1 MNWNSIVSGL
11 KSFGSTAG
19 MTLKNYTPEILVG
32 VGAVGATA
40 AAVIACK
47 ETLKAPE
54 IMKAH
59 KQNIQDIKDAR
70 EIAEENKDQIPTVDE
85 ETMETKMIPYTKE
98 DYKKDLSI
106 QYWNT
111 TKEFI
116 KLYWKPVLLGGASLC
131 SIFAGTG
138 MLRTRW
144 AGSMA
149 AYAALDASDK
159 MLKEN
164 IIKKYGKEELTKL
177 QHGLVEKEIEV
188 EETDENGKTKK
199 VKKKVLTG
207 EKPEQY
213 TDYSRLYDCS
223 NPNWRHN
230 GDENR
235 LWIQGMEHY
244 FNDILAAK
252 KILTLNEVYEDLGFE
267 PVKEGVQTGWT
278 FGRDANPDGDG
289 YVQITIAEV
298 HYDDEEERHY
308 SPRNP
313 RLLLDFNVDGNIY
326 ANYKTKKQ
334 VDRPVQEVVY
344 AN

>member
-11 KSFGSTAG
+11 KSFGSAAG

-32 VGAVGATA
+32 VGAVGATT

-47 ETLKAPE
+47 QTLKAPAILE
-54 IMKAH
+54 EHRA
-59 KQNIQDIKDAR
+59 NIDSIKDAK
-70 EIAEENKDQIPTVDE
+70 EIADQFGGVVECTDE
-85 ETMETKMIPYTKE
+85 ETGEVKSVEYTQK

-116 KLYWKPVLLGGASLC
+116 KLYWKPVLLGVASFGA
-131 SIFAGTG
+131 IGAGTG
-138 MLRTRW
+138 MLRMRW

-177 QHGLVEKEIEV
+177 QHGLIEKEVEV

-207 EKPEQY
+207 EKPQQY
-213 TDYSRLYDCS
+213 TDYSRLFDCS
-223 NPNWRHN
+223 NPNWNHSQDN
-230 GDENR
+230 NMAW
-235 LWIQGMEHY
+235 LNGMEHY
-244 FNDILAAK
+244 FNDLLAVK
-252 KILTLNEVYEDLGFE
+252 KVLSLNEVYDALGFE

-289 YVQITIAEV
+289 YVQLTVVPI
-298 HYDDEEERHY
+298 HYDDEEERNY

-313 RLLLDFNVDGNIY
+313 RLLIDFNVDGNIF
-326 ANYKTKKQ
+326 ANYKSKKEA
-334 VDRPVQEVVY
+334 DRPIQEVVY